1 MNAPPDE
8 APENAD
14 FALGRIPSDSSWCS
28 SGMHSD
34 RIRPRRLRHEKARID
49 RLGMAWAKGR
59 NGSRQSWFRQVF

>member
-34 RIRPRRLRHEKARID
+34 RIRPA
-49 RLGMAWAKGR
+49 
-59 NGSRQSWFRQVF
+59 